1 MKQPTRHV
9 WFVKRGEKVTG
20 PFPAKQLLKWRIL
33 GRIRSDTQVSVDQV
47 QWQRVED
54 VAELDP
60 VKHYGDPKDPL
71 VKERIAAVMRW
82 EDERGVD
89 RDDAG
94 ETRASRAAQL
104 ARLRDEIFEG
114 ERKRLTRLTWLFA
127 AVVLVA
133 GAAVMLSLPRMGTDT
148 APDCGAPAA
157 PNVNWNYCR
166 LDGAAL
172 RQTVLAG
179 ASMQNIS
186 LARADLQ
193 HTDLTAADLS
203 FADLAL
209 ARLSGANLREAKL
222 TGASLRGALLATANL
237 TAADLSYADLS
248 QATIDGAVF
257 TGAKLDKTIWIDGRV
272 CTVGSVG
279 VCD

>member
-1 MKQPTRHV
+1 M
-9 WFVKRGEKVTG
+9 
-20 PFPAKQLLKWRIL
+20 
-33 GRIRSDTQVSVDQV
+33 
-47 QWQRVED
+47 
-54 VAELDP
+54 
-60 VKHYGDPKDPL
+60 
-71 VKERIAAVMRW
+71 KERIAAVMRW

-104 ARLRDEIFEG
+104 ARLRDEIFDG

-127 AVVLVA
+127 AVALMA
-133 GAAVMLSLPRMGTDT
+133 GAAVMLSLPRMGNVA

-157 PNVNWNYCR
+157 PQVNWNYCR

-172 RQTVLAG
+172 RQAALAG

-193 HTDLTAADLS
+193 RADLTAAELS
-203 FADLAL
+203 FANLAL
-209 ARLSGANLREAKL
+209 ARLGGANLRDAKL
-222 TGASLRGALLATANL
+222 TGASLRGASLTATNL
-237 TAADLSYADLS
+237 TTADLSYADLS
-248 QATIDGAVF
+248 QAVIDGAVL

-272 CTVGSVG
+272 CAVGSLG
-279 VCD
+279 ACN